1 MSRRKKNNNPLDYIS
16 LPEFNLDDN
25 AKRSIF
31 IVILALFGLLSL
43 LGLFDLSGHFGG
55 WLSKW
60 LTLLFGFGKWL
71 VPLIFGY
78 GALMLIRQSQR
89 PLFFTDYLGLGL
101 LFISYQTLFHF
112 FIEPSA
118 WEAAVQSGQGG
129 GYIGWGLS
137 RGFMYLFGFWGGVL
151 VLGAFLLISLVL
163 VFNTSLARII
173 GTESIFAKIF
183 RPFLL
188 FFQTLFVPR
197 SKTDEEL
204 SSEEAEDI
212 LGAWQRKDVP
222 ARLEEVEE
230 EEEDEDEEEDDE
242 EEEEEEESNQ
252 FGARLF
258 KRDLPKTQEQI
269 VWPRRKIKIDLPIE
283 LLNNKFSKAIGGDT
297 ELNAKRI
304 QQTLEK
310 FGIPVEMGTTKVGPT
325 VTQYTFRPAEGVKL
339 SRITT
344 LSNDLSL
351 ALAAHPIRIEAPIPG
366 QSLVGVEVP
375 NRAKAIVGLREILE
389 DEAFVK
395 RKNNLLVALGKDVSG
410 TVWLYDLSRMP
421 HLLVA
426 GATNSGKSVC
436 LNAIIISLLYQNNPD
451 DLRFIM
457 VDPKRVELP
466 TYNGIPH
473 LLTPV
478 ITDVNKTINALKWCL
493 NEMERRYDVLNKAG
507 KRNIQSYNAGAKEK
521 LPYIIFIIDE
531 LADFMMTSGKDMEAA
546 IIRLAQMSRA
556 IGIHLILATQRPS
569 VDVITGLIK
578 ANIPTRIAF
587 SVASLVDSKTI
598 LDSSGAEKLLGQ
610 GDMLFTSAEF
620 SKPKRI
626 QGAYLSDSEIND
638 VVNFI
643 KDKSGPAEYLEGVT
657 DRQKVGGNAG
667 VGLDGNHG
675 DEDELFEEAKAII
688 IKAGRGSTSM
698 LQRRLSI
705 GYGRAAKILDMLEEA
720 GIIGPSNGAKPREV
734 LISQEQYEAMSSL
747 GVSSMSVHRREEM
760 TAPDSYLGASDSD
773 DEEEGD
779 DGTLIFNAGGAAEE
793 TTTDLETREE
803 DEIGGEQSE
812 EDSEE
817 EAQDGPEEDE
827 PAVDDSDVLPATQSE
842 SGSKDKSADDSG
854 QNNKKIKQELSLSS
868 AEEDEAIQD
877 EDEILE
883 EIREQKKKPASSGKK
898 NSRGSTAQARNE
910 PEPLAFSDDDEIF
923 FAK

>member
-1 MSRRKKNNNPLDYIS
+1 MSRKKKNNNPLDYIS
-16 LPEFNLDDN
+16 LPEFDLDDR
-25 AKRSIF
+25 AKRSII
-31 IVILALFGLLSL
+31 IVSLIVLGLISL
-43 LGLFDLSGHFGG
+43 LGLFNLSGHLGQF
-55 WLSKW
+55 LSKW
-60 LTLLFGFGKWL
+60 LTLIFGFGKWL
-71 VPLIFGY
+71 VPLIFLY
-78 GALMLIRQSQR
+78 WALVLVRKAKK
-89 PLFFTDYLGLGL
+89 PLKFTDYLGLST

-112 FIEPSA
+112 FIKQIN
-118 WEAAVQSGQGG
+118 WETTIETGMGG
-129 GYIGWGLS
+129 GYIGYYLS
-137 RGFMYLFGFWGGVL
+137 RLFFYIFGFWGGVL
-151 VLGAFLLISLVL
+151 VLVALLLISFVL

-173 GTESIFAKIF
+173 GQESILAKIF
-183 RPFLL
+183 RPFAIFFKNL
-188 FFQTLFVPR
+188 FSSSEVEDSRGQKFVAEA
-197 SKTDEEL
+197 KEEIL
-204 SSEEAEDI
+204 TAWQKKEVKPEEAEELDLADEI
-212 LGAWQRKDVP
+212 IAPAKVQKDKPKVQEKIAWP
-222 ARLEEVEE
+222 
-230 EEEDEDEEEDDE
+230 
-242 EEEEEEESNQ
+242 
-252 FGARLF
+252 
-258 KRDLPKTQEQI
+258 KRS
-269 VWPRRKIKIDLPIE
+269 IKIDLPME

-297 ELNAKRI
+297 EANALKIQKTLN
-304 QQTLEK
+304 K
-310 FGIPVEMGTTKVGPT
+310 FGIDVEMGETKVGPT

-351 ALAAHPIRIEAPIPG
+351 SLAAHPIRIEAPIPG
-366 QSLVGVEVP
+366 KSLVGVEVP

-389 DEAFVK
+389 DQAFK
-395 RKNNLLVALGKDVSG
+395 DRKNNLFVVLGKDVAG
-410 TVWLYDLSRMP
+410 TAWLYDLTRMP

-436 LNAIIISLLYQNNPD
+436 LNSIIVSLLYQNNPD

-521 LPYIIFIIDE
+521 LPYIVFIIDE
-531 LADFMMTSGKDMEAA
+531 LADFMMTSGKEMEAS

-578 ANIPTRIAF
+578 ANVPTRIAF

-610 GDMLFTSAEF
+610 GDMLFMTAEF

-638 VVNFI
+638 VVNYI

-675 DEDELFEEAKAII
+675 DEDELFEAAKEII
-688 IKAGRGSTSM
+688 VKANKASTSM

-734 LISQEQYEAMSSL
+734 MISQEQYDAMNTEVISGIPVHDRASSI
-747 GVSSMSVHRREEM
+747 
-760 TAPDSYLGASDSD
+760 APSSYLAGAEGND
-773 DEEEGD
+773 DTLVFKKDGVDDIEEE
-779 DGTLIFNAGGAAEE
+779 DGEESEEEPEEEISEDEVSAEE
-793 TTTDLETREE
+793 EEEIKEELSLTPEEE
-803 DEIGGEQSE
+803 DEVIE
-812 EDSEE
+812 
-817 EAQDGPEEDE
+817 
-827 PAVDDSDVLPATQSE
+827 
-842 SGSKDKSADDSG
+842 
-854 QNNKKIKQELSLSS
+854 
-868 AEEDEAIQD
+868 D

-883 EIREQKKKPASSGKK
+883 EIH
-898 NSRGSTAQARNE
+898 NDH
-910 PEPLAFSDDDEIF
+910 PEPVKSAKKTKPEIGGKSEAKTKPFEDDDEMF

>member
-1 MSRRKKNNNPLDYIS
+1 MSRKKKATNPMDYVTLPDFDLD
-16 LPEFNLDDN
+16 ER
-25 AKRSIF
+25 AKRSIT
-31 IVILALFGLLSL
+31 IVLLIVLGLISL
-43 LGLFDLSGHFGG
+43 LGLFNLSGHFGEFISE
-55 WLSKW
+55 WI
-60 LTLLFGFGKWL
+60 TLIFGFGKWL
-71 VPLIFGY
+71 VPLIILY
-78 GALMLIRQSQR
+78 WALILIRQKKN
-89 PLFFTDYLGLGL
+89 PLKFTDYLGFGL

-112 FIEPSA
+112 FLAPEKWASA
-118 WEAAVQSGQGG
+118 VLVGTGG
-129 GYIGWGLS
+129 GYIGLYLS
-137 RGFMYLFGFWGGVL
+137 QMFFYIFGFWGSVL
-151 VLGAFLLISLVL
+151 VLIACLLIALVL
-163 VFNTSLARII
+163 VFNTSLARLI
-173 GTESIFAKIF
+173 GRESLFAKIF
-183 RPFLL
+183 KPFGV
-188 FFQTLFVPR
+188 FFQNLFSGSETVANQD
-197 SKTDEEL
+197 SQKFI
-204 SSEEAEDI
+204 EEAREEI
-212 LGAWQRKDVP
+212 LSAWQKK
-222 ARLEEVEE
+222 EVKVDDLADAPVKEE
-230 EEEDEDEEEDDE
+230 EEIVNLAKAQKD
-242 EEEEEEESNQ
+242 
-252 FGARLF
+252 
-258 KRDLPKTQEQI
+258 KPKVQEKI
-269 VWPRRKIKIDLPIE
+269 VWPKRLIKIDMPLE

-297 ELNAKRI
+297 DANALKI
-304 QQTLEK
+304 KKTLEK
-310 FGIPVEMGTTKVGPT
+310 FGIDVEMGGTQIGPT

-344 LSNDLSL
+344 LNNDLSL

-389 DEAFVK
+389 DNAFK
-395 RKNNLLVALGKDVSG
+395 GRKNNLFVALGKDVAG
-410 TVWLYDLSRMP
+410 TAWLYDLTRMP

-436 LNAIIISLLYQNNPD
+436 LNAIIVSLLYQNNPE

-493 NEMERRYDVLNKAG
+493 NEMERRYDVLNKSG
-507 KRNIQSYNAGAKEK
+507 KRNIQSYNAVAKEK
-521 LPYIIFIIDE
+521 LPYIVFIIDE

-578 ANIPTRIAF
+578 ANVPTRIAF
-587 SVASLVDSKTI
+587 ATASLVDSKTI

-610 GDMLFTSAEF
+610 GDMLFMTAEF

-638 VVNFI
+638 VVNYI

-675 DEDELFEEAKAII
+675 DEDELFEAAKDII

-734 LISQEQYEAMSSL
+734 LISREQYEAM
-747 GVSSMSVHRREEM
+747 GGAINGIPIHDRAT
-760 TAPDSYLGASDSD
+760 TAAPSSYLE
-773 DEEEGD
+773 DEEENEESDEGND
-779 DGTLIFNAGGAAEE
+779 DSLVFKSDTEKTEE
-793 TTTDLETREE
+793 FEE
-803 DEIGGEQSE
+803 EKLDK
-812 EDSEE
+812 EE
-817 EAQDGPEEDE
+817 EAAAIIEE
-827 PAVDDSDVLPATQSE
+827 
-842 SGSKDKSADDSG
+842 
-854 QNNKKIKQELSLSS
+854 ELSLSAA
-868 AEEDEAIQD
+868 AEEEVIND

-883 EIREQKKKPASSGKK
+883 EIRENNSPAEAIQKPTIKPRPK
-898 NSRGSTAQARNE
+898 RN
-910 PEPLAFSDDDEIF
+910 PLEDDDEMF
-923 FAK
+923 FSK